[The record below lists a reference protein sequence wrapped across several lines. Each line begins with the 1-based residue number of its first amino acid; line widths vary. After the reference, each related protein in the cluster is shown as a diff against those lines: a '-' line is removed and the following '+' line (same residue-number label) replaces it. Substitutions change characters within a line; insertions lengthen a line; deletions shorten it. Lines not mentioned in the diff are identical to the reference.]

1 MGNYKQISK
10 EDVEYNLVLI
20 ANYYNGSFARM
31 VCEYIRA
38 TGMTEEEVMEL
49 MEAMRQVK

>member
-1 MGNYKQISK
+1 MNQAKQNIQ
-10 EDVEYNLVLI
+10 EELNHLI
-20 ANYYNGSFARM
+20 ANYYNDSFARM